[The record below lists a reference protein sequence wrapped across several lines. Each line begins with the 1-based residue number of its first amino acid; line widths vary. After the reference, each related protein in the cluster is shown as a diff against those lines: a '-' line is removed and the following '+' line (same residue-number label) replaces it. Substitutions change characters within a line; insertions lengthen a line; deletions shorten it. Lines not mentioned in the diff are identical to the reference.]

1 MRITKTPKP
10 CSSPLFGLVS
20 VLCLCF
26 FTFLAGCGGE
36 AEPPK
41 RPPPDVMVAPVEQ
54 EDVPIYGEYV
64 GETESPRTVELRAR
78 VEGFLI
84 KVNFK
89 EGSLVKKGDLLF
101 VIDPREYEAA
111 LGKAKAQLAMDEAAL
126 LKARQ
131 DRRRYRSLHAKD
143 AVSTSQLERAIAHE
157 REMTAARDGDL
168 QAVERAKLDLSFTK
182 IFAPLTGRIGRTEV
196 RMGALVGKG
205 EPTLLATISQ
215 IHPIYVNAS
224 ISERDYLL
232 AVKRNEEEAKKKR
245 EGKPVRPEDTKVK
258 MILADDSEYPFGGQL
273 NFVDR
278 TVDRATSTL
287 PVRLEFPNP
296 TGVLR
301 PGQFARLR
309 VVLEDLED
317 ALLVPQRA
325 VQETQEGQAVFVID
339 ENNTVERR
347 RVVAGPRQ
355 GSRWVIEKGLQ
366 PGERVVVEGIQR
378 ARPGI
383 QVNPIPVSQEIEA
396 PEAASAAKSQTGP
409 DSKKDPES

>member
-1 MRITKTPKP
+1 MKKIKVQKP
-10 CSSPLFGLVS
+10 WASWLLKLVTLS
-20 VLCLCF
+20 YVHSL
-26 FTFLAGCGGE
+26 TFLAACGSEVEG
-36 AEPPK
+36 PK
-41 RPPPDVMVAPVEQ
+41 IPPPDVIVAPVEQ
-54 EDVPIYGEYV
+54 EDIPIYGEYV

-89 EGSLVKKGDLLF
+89 EGSMVKKGDLLF
-101 VIDPREYEAA
+101 VIDPREYQAA

-131 DRRRYRSLHAKD
+131 DRRRYRSLRTKD

-157 REMTAARDGDL
+157 RAMTAARDGDL
-168 QAVERAKLDLSFTK
+168 QAVEQAKLDLSFTK
-182 IFAPLTGRIGRTEV
+182 IYAPLTGRIGRTEV

-215 IHPIYVNAS
+215 VDPIYVNGS

-232 AVKRNEEEAKKKR
+232 TIKRREASLKKQR
-245 EGKPVRPEDTKVK
+245 EGVPVNPDEFKVT
-258 MILADDSEYPFGGQL
+258 MILADDSEYPFGGTL
-273 NFVDR
+273 NFIDR
-278 TVDRATSTL
+278 TVNRNTSTL
-287 PVRLEFPNP
+287 PFRLEFPNP
-296 TGVLR
+296 TGILR

-309 VVLEDLED
+309 VVLEDLQD

-325 VQETQEGQAVFVID
+325 VQETQEGQAVFIVN

-355 GSRWVIEKGLQ
+355 GSRWVIEEGLQ

-383 QVNPIPVSQEIEA
+383 QVNPISVSQEIEA
-396 PEAASAAKSQTGP
+396 PKTAAEAKSGSGP
-409 DSKKDPES
+409 DSTKDPES

>member
-1 MRITKTPKP
+1 MIFAKISNPVANWNFHNITLSYFLSLLLLSA
-10 CSSPLFGLVS
+10 CS
-20 VLCLCF
+20 
-26 FTFLAGCGGE
+26 GE
-36 AEPPK
+36 AEAPK
-41 RPPPDVMVAPVEQ
+41 LPPPDVIVAPVMQ

-101 VIDPREYEAA
+101 VIDPREYQAA

-131 DRRRYRSLHAKD
+131 DRRRYRSLRTKD

-157 REMTAARDGDL
+157 RAMTAARDGDL
-168 QAVERAKLDLSFTK
+168 QAVETAKLDLSFTK
-182 IFAPLTGRIGRTEV
+182 IYAPLTGRIGRTEV

-215 IHPIYVNAS
+215 VDPIYVNGS
-224 ISERDYLL
+224 ISERDFLL
-232 AVKRNEEEAKKKR
+232 AMKKR
-245 EGKPVRPEDTKVK
+245 EEHMTKQRKGLPVQPDELKVT
-258 MILADDSEYPFGGQL
+258 MILADDSQYPFGGNL
-273 NFVDR
+273 NFIDR
-278 TVDRATSTL
+278 TVDRNTSTL
-287 PVRLEFPNP
+287 PFRLEFPNP
-296 TGVLR
+296 SGILR

-309 VVLEDLED
+309 VVLEDLPD

-325 VQETQEGQAVFVID
+325 VQETQEGQAVFIVD
-339 ENNTVERR
+339 KNNTVERR

-355 GSRWVIEKGLQ
+355 GSRWVIEEGLQ

-383 QVNPIPVSQEIEA
+383 QVNPIPVSQEIDT
-396 PEAASAAKSQTGP
+396 PEAASTPQSDSSP
-409 DSKKDPES
+409 DSKKHSES

>member
-1 MRITKTPKP
+1 MKAIWATKLK
-10 CSSPLFGLVS
+10 SHRLSRLLIL
-20 VLCLCF
+20 LCLF
-26 FTFLAGCGGE
+26 SLALASGCGSE

-41 RPPPDVMVAPVEQ
+41 LPPPDVVVAPVDQ
-54 EDVPIYGEYV
+54 ENVSIYGEYV

-101 VIDPREYEAA
+101 VIDPREYKAA
-111 LGKAKAQLAMDEAAL
+111 LGKAKAQLAMDDAAL

-131 DRRRYRSLHAKD
+131 DRRRYRSLHTKD

-182 IFAPLTGRIGRTEV
+182 IYAPLTGRIGRTEV

-232 AVKRNEEEAKKKR
+232 AVKRSEKEAKKKL
-245 EGKPVRPEDTKVK
+245 EGKSVGNDDTKVK
-258 MILADDSEYPFGGQL
+258 MILADDSIYPFGGSL

-278 TVDRATSTL
+278 TVDRNTSTL
-287 PVRLEFPNP
+287 PVRLKFPNP
-296 TGVLR
+296 TGILR

-309 VVLEDLED
+309 VVLEDLQD

-325 VQETQEGQAVFVID
+325 VQETQEGQAVFLVD

-383 QVNPIPVSQEIEA
+383 QVNPIPLSPEIQKPDA
-396 PEAASAAKSQTGP
+396 VPASTPPSGQ
-409 DSKKDPES
+409 DSNKHSES

>member
-1 MRITKTPKP
+1 MKANWVIPPK
-10 CSSPLFGLVS
+10 SHSLSGLLTT
-20 VLCLCF
+20 LCLF
-26 FTFLAGCGGE
+26 FLFLLAGCGSE

-41 RPPPDVMVAPVEQ
+41 LPPPDVMIAPVEQ
-54 EDVPIYGEYV
+54 ETVSIYGEYV

-101 VIDPREYEAA
+101 QIDPREYQAA
-111 LGKAKAQLAMDEAAL
+111 YGKAKAQLAMDEAAL

-131 DRRRYRSLHAKD
+131 DRRRFRSLHTKD
-143 AVSTSQLERAIAHE
+143 AVSTSQLENAIARE

-182 IFAPLTGRIGRTEV
+182 IYAPLTGRIGRTEV

-232 AVKRNEEEAKKKR
+232 AVKRSEEEKKKIR
-245 EGKPVRPEDTKVK
+245 EGKSSRNDETKVK
-258 MILADDSEYPFGGQL
+258 MILADDSIYPFGGKL

-296 TGVLR
+296 SGVLR

-325 VQETQEGQAVFVID
+325 VQETQEGQAVFVVD
-339 ENNTVERR
+339 ANNTVERR

-366 PGERVVVEGIQR
+366 PDERVVVEGIQR

-383 QVNPIPVSQEIEA
+383 QVNPIPLSQEIQS
-396 PEAASAAKSQTGP
+396 PKTSPASKPPSGTNSKE
-409 DSKKDPES
+409 DSKS

>member
-1 MRITKTPKP
+1 MVSDRISNEVANWSLKHGILSFLLFLPLLAA
-10 CSSPLFGLVS
+10 CSS
-20 VLCLCF
+20 
-26 FTFLAGCGGE
+26 E

-41 RPPPDVMVAPVEQ
+41 LPPPDVMVAPVVQ

-101 VIDPREYEAA
+101 VIDPREYQAA
-111 LGKAKAQLAMDEAAL
+111 YGKAKAQLAMDEAAL

-131 DRRRYRSLHAKD
+131 DRRRFRSLHTKD
-143 AVSTSQLERAIAHE
+143 AVSTSQLENAIARE

-182 IFAPLTGRIGRTEV
+182 IYAPLSGRIGRTEV

-215 IHPIYVNAS
+215 IHPIYVNGS

-232 AVKRNEEEAKKKR
+232 AVKRSEEEKKKKR
-245 EGKPVRPEDTKVK
+245 EGKPVGNDNTKVK
-258 MILADDSEYPFGGQL
+258 MILADDSVYPYGGSL

-278 TVDRATSTL
+278 TVDRNTSTL
-287 PVRLEFPNP
+287 PVRLKFPNP
-296 TGVLR
+296 NGILR
-301 PGQFARLR
+301 PGQFARLQ
-309 VVLEDLED
+309 VILEDLED

-325 VQETQEGQAVFVID
+325 VQENMEGQAVFVVG
-339 ENNTVERR
+339 ENNTIERR
-347 RVVAGPRQ
+347 RVVVGPRQ
-355 GSRWVIEKGLQ
+355 GSRWVIKEGLQ
-366 PGERVVVEGIQR
+366 PGELVVVEGLQR
-378 ARPGI
+378 VRPGLP
-383 QVNPIPVSQEIEA
+383 VNPIPVSQEMENSEA
-396 PEAASAAKSQTGP
+396 NPASKPLSDP
-409 DSKKDPES
+409 DSRQHSES